1 VKLALQFPQPILEI
15 WKRNWE
21 YSQQTIG
28 NGVLESHLKSTIMDM
43 VVEVKCES
51 LIRIAWC
58 EGLIDVLRPV
68 SDGVLMCQTQL
79 Y

>member
-1 VKLALQFPQPILEI
+1 MLVNALQITSFCSVLWYFSKQLVKLALQFPQPIFEI

-28 NGVLESHLKSTIMDM
+28 NGVLESHLKSTIMAM

-51 LIRIAWC
+51 LIRIA
-58 EGLIDVLRPV
+58 
-68 SDGVLMCQTQL
+68 
-79 Y
+79 